1 VPGKNLTRDEARE
14 RADLLSVATY
24 DVALDLTTG
33 PSSFRTR
40 STVEFTAA
48 RAGASTFIDLIA
60 ASVEQINLNG
70 ESLDPA
76 TLFDGV
82 RVRLPH
88 LRSGTNTLTVEATGL
103 YMNTGEGLHRF
114 VDPVDDEV
122 YLYTQ
127 FEVADCRRMFAVF
140 EQPDLKATFAFT
152 VTAPAHWQVV
162 SNEPAPT
169 PVAVPP
175 AAERSAAD
183 AGPDP
188 SGPDPSG
195 PDPSGPDPSG
205 ADRSGVDADVPRATW
220 AFPPTPSMSC
230 YITALIAGPY
240 DVVRDEVQTRKGP
253 VPLGIFC
260 RKSLTPHLDADNV
273 FDCTKRGFAFYEDEF
288 DCAYPFSKYD
298 QIFAPEYNMGAM
310 ENAGAVTYNEMYV
323 FRAKVTEAIVERRA
337 LTILHELAHMWFGN
351 LVTMRWWNDLWLN
364 ESFAEWA
371 STTCSAEATQWE
383 SAWTTF
389 STAEKSWAYRQDQL
403 SSTHPIVAD
412 IRDLED
418 VEVNFDGITYAKGAS
433 VLKQLVAYVGRD
445 AFRSGIREY
454 FATHAWE
461 NTTLADLLDHLVRAS
476 GRDLHAWSKLWLETA
491 GVNTLRLEL
500 TADDQDVIT
509 AAAIT
514 QTAVQEL
521 PTLRPHTL
529 AVGSYDVVDGHLERV
544 SRIELD
550 VDGERTE
557 VPALVG
563 QRRPDLLLVNDD
575 DLAYAKVRLDER
587 SMSTVLAHPRGFTD
601 SLPRALV
608 LGAAWDMTRDA
619 ETSAR
624 DFCDLVLNTLP
635 GEQDSTLMRVLLGQ
649 LQGAARLYVAPAHRD
664 GNLVAV
670 TARLR
675 ELATS
680 APAGSDAQLQLVS
693 AFAGYAR
700 DDEDLAWVRGLL
712 DSTAVLDGLAIDTEM
727 RWTLL
732 TSLATAGAAGQREIE
747 AERQKDDTATGYER
761 AARAMASIPTAE
773 AKAAAWQKVIEQEG
787 LPNQTVDAI
796 AQGFVKV
803 HDLALLEPYVEKY
816 HSMLTTLWET
826 RTHAIA
832 KSIVEGFYPMPLADR
847 ELRDASQSW
856 LDDNPEAATGLRRVV
871 SENRD
876 GVNRALAAQ
885 DRDAALAS
893 QTA

>member
-14 RADLLSVATY
+14 RADLLSVSTY

-33 PSSFRTR
+33 PTTFRTR
-40 STVEFTAA
+40 STVDFTAF
-48 RAGASTFIDLIA
+48 REGAGTFIDLIA
-60 ASVEQINLNG
+60 QSVEQITLNG
-70 ESLDPA
+70 EALDPA
-76 TLFDGV
+76 AHFDGL
-82 RVRLPH
+82 RVQLPA
-88 LRSGTNTLTVEATGL
+88 LRSGSNTLTVEATGV

-162 SNEPAPT
+162 SNQPTPAP
-169 PVAVPP
+169 VAAAAASQAGGDP
-175 AAERSAAD
+175 AAPSAIWRFA
-183 AGPDP
+183 
-188 SGPDPSG
+188 
-195 PDPSGPDPSG
+195 
-205 ADRSGVDADVPRATW
+205 
-220 AFPPTPSMSC
+220 PTPSMSC

-240 DVVRDEVQTRKGP
+240 DVVRDQVETRGGS
-253 VPLGIFC
+253 VPLGILC
-260 RKSLTPHLDADNV
+260 RKSLTPHLDADNI
-273 FDCTKRGFAFYEDEF
+273 FDCTKRGFTFYEKEF
-288 DCAYPFSKYD
+288 DCAYPFTKYD
-298 QIFAPEYNMGAM
+298 QIFTPEYNMGAM

-323 FRAKVTEAIVERRA
+323 FRAKVTEAIIERRA

-351 LVTMRWWNDLWLN
+351 LVTMQWWNDLWLN

-371 STTCSAEATQWE
+371 STTCQAEATQWDT
-383 SAWTTF
+383 AWTTF
-389 STAEKSWAYRQDQL
+389 GTAEKAWAYQQDQL

-433 VLKQLVAYVGRD
+433 VLKQLVAYVGREPFT
-445 AFRSGIREY
+445 AGIREY
-454 FATHAWE
+454 FSTHAWS
-461 NTTLADLLDHLVRAS
+461 NTTLAELLDHLVRAS

-491 GVNTLRLEL
+491 GVNTLSLEV
-500 TADDQDVIT
+500 TTDDQDVIT

-514 QTAVQEL
+514 QTAVEAF

-529 AVGSYDVVDGHLERV
+529 AVGSYSVVGDRIERV
-544 SRIELD
+544 NRAELD
-550 VDGERTE
+550 IAGERTE

-575 DLAYAKVRLDER
+575 DLAYAKIRLDGR
-587 SMSTVLAHPRGFTD
+587 SMATVLVNPRGFTD

-619 ETSAR
+619 EMPAR

-635 GEQDSTLMRVLLGQ
+635 GERDSTLLRVLLAQ
-649 LQGAARLYVAPAHRD
+649 LQAAARLYVAPEHRD
-664 GNLVAV
+664 ENLASV

-675 ELATS
+675 ELAIS
-680 APAGSDAQLQLVS
+680 ATPGSDAQLQLVS

-700 DDEDLAWVRGLL
+700 RDQDVVWIRGLL
-712 DSTAVLDGLAIDTEM
+712 EGTAELDGLAIDTEM

-732 TSLATAGAAGQREIE
+732 TSLATAGAAAESEIE
-747 AERQKDDTATGYER
+747 VERKADNTATGHER
-761 AARAMASIPTAE
+761 AARALASLPTPE
-773 AKAAAWQKVIEQEG
+773 AKARAWHRVIEEAG
-787 LPNQTVDAI
+787 LPNQTIDAV
-796 AQGFVKV
+796 AQGFVRV
-803 HDLALLEPYVEKY
+803 HDTALLVPYIQRY
-816 HSMLTTLWET
+816 HAMLTTLWAS

-832 KSIVEGFYPMPLADR
+832 ESVVEGFYPVALASR
-847 ELRDASQSW
+847 ELVDASQSW
-856 LDDNPEAATGLRRVV
+856 LDANPDATAALRRVV

-876 GVNRALAAQ
+876 AVTRALAAQ
-885 DRDAALAS
+885 QRDRS
-893 QTA
+893 